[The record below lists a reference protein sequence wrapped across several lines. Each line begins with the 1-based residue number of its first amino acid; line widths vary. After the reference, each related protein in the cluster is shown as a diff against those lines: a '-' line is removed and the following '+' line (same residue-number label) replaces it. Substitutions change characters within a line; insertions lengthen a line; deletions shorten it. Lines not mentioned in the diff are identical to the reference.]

1 MKLNKYLLIV
11 PFILF
16 LSSCDEDR
24 LDLYPL
30 TTLSEGTFYQDLSQ
44 IESAVD
50 DVYRQIGRLYD
61 SRSIPSLYGIL
72 YSDNGEVVAQLA
84 GTPVYQ
90 PIDNHEITADNP
102 LIEEAWDVAYNAIFI
117 TNNLIEQ
124 LETTEVE
131 ISEDYKK
138 RMIAEVKLVRSLA
151 YFNLVRAF
159 GAVPLITES
168 ISAAEAY
175 DYLREDPDKVYEQI
189 INDLTLAKNDLPANY
204 SGGDVGRVTQ
214 YSAAAVLAKIH
225 LTRGEITAAQTEL
238 EFIINSGE
246 FSLDAN
252 NDGTV
257 NVEDYLYIFKSD
269 TKNSKSSILEAQYM
283 SGVNAANSR
292 HQTDFSP
299 YAEDW
304 RHPWIDESIVRGTG
318 FNIPTDDLASE
329 FESGDLREEITV
341 VPGYENAS
349 GIFREDAFTLKY
361 FDPNWWN
368 PGQNFEI
375 IRYADILLMYA
386 EVTGDPEYLNMVRDR
401 VDLPPYGSP
410 DYPSALYP
418 TLELAIEH
426 ERRMELA
433 MEMHRFFDLVRTGRA
448 VEVMQ
453 VKVPSFDSDKLL
465 FPIPLYAIDVN
476 PGLTQNPGY

>member
-1 MKLNKYLLIV
+1 MKSYKHFLIV
-11 PFILF
+11 PFLF
-16 LSSCDEDR
+16 LLSSCDEER
-24 LDLYPL
+24 LDIYPL
-30 TTLSEGTFYQDLSQ
+30 TQISEGVYYQNLPQ

-50 DVYRQIGRLYD
+50 DVYRQIGRLH
-61 SRSIPSLYGIL
+61 SARSIPSLYGML

-84 GTPVYQ
+84 GTPVFQ
-90 PIDNHEITADNP
+90 PIDNHQITADNP
-102 LIEEAWDVAYNAIFI
+102 LIEDAWDVAYNAIFI
-117 TNNLIEQ
+117 CNNIIKV

-131 ISEDYKK
+131 IEESHKK
-138 RMIAEVKLVRSLA
+138 RMIAEAKLVRSLA

-159 GAVPLITES
+159 GAVPLITER
-168 ISAAEAY
+168 IAAAEAY
-175 DYLREDPDKVYEQI
+175 NYLREDPDIVYEQL
-189 INDLTLAKNDLPANY
+189 INDLTLAKNDLPASY
-204 SGGDVGRVTQ
+204 SGGDVGRVTK

-225 LTRGEITAAQTEL
+225 MTRGDMSAAQTEL
-238 EFIINSGE
+238 EFIISSGE

-252 NDGTV
+252 SDGTI
-257 NVEDYLYIFKSD
+257 NVEDYLHLFAPD

-283 SGVNAANSR
+283 SGVNAANSD
-292 HQTDFSP
+292 HQTAFSP

-304 RHPWIDESIVRGTG
+304 RHPLIDETILRGTG
-318 FNIPTDDLASE
+318 FNVPTNDLAAE
-329 FESGDLREEITV
+329 FEEGDPREDITV
-341 VPGYENAS
+341 VPGFENAA
-349 GIFREDAFTLKY
+349 GVFVENTFTLKY

-386 EVTGDPEYLNMVRDR
+386 EVTGDPQYLNMVRER
-401 VDLPPYGSP
+401 VGMPAFGSAG
-410 DYPSALYP
+410 YPSNLYP
-418 TLELAIEH
+418 TLESAIEH
-426 ERRMELA
+426 ERRMELG

-453 VKVPSFDSDKLL
+453 PKVAGNVKVL